1 MEMQMHDALPCLLA
15 DVGDDPVALQPLLL
29 GHLGDDLEHVGNHGA
44 VVAVHLGHRVDVGL
58 GNHQEMGGRLRIDV
72 VERIADVVLVDL
84 AAGDLPCRD
93 LTE

>member
-1 MEMQMHDALPCLLA
+1 MEMQMHHALPRLLA

-29 GHLGDDLEHVGNHGA
+29 GHLGNDLEHVGHHGA
-44 VVAVHLGHRVDVGL
+44 VIAVHLSHRVDMGL
-58 GNHQEMGGRLRIDV
+58 GDHQKMSRRLGSDV